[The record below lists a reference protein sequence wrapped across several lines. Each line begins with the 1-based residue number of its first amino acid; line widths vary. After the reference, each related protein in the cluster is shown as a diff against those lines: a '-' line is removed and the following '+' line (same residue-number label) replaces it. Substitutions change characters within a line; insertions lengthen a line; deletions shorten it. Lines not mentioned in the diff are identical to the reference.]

1 MSDAQFVAR
10 AAGPL
15 REIIHRIKPEQL
27 DAPTPCAE
35 FDVRAL
41 VNHLLFWGP
50 SLVGA
55 ARKESV
61 PPPAEA
67 ETELKLS
74 DGEWVTALEAQ
85 LDRIV
90 AAWREPEAW
99 QGTTY
104 MGGPTKLPASMVGG
118 MVVGELVVHG
128 WDLARATG
136 QQPTWQEDLL
146 RYLHA
151 EVSKVA
157 EQGRE
162 MGVYGPEVAVPASAS
177 TLDQLLAVTGRTPG
191 WRSE

>member
-1 MSDAQFVAR
+1 MSDAQFVAP
-10 AAGPL
+10 AAAPL
-15 REIIHRIKPEQL
+15 KEIIHRIKPDQL

-35 FDVRAL
+35 FDVREL
-41 VNHLLFWGP
+41 VNHLLLWGP

-55 ARKESV
+55 AHKESV

-67 ETELKLS
+67 EMPA
-74 DGEWVTALEAQ
+74 DGEWASALEAQ

-90 AAWREPEAW
+90 AAWREPDAW

-104 MGGPTKLPASMVGG
+104 LGGTTELPASMVGG

-136 QQPTWQEDLL
+136 QQPTWPEDLL

-151 EVSKVA
+151 EVSEVA

-162 MGVYGPEVAVPASAS
+162 MGAYGPAVAAPASAS
-177 TLDQLLAVTGRTPG
+177 TLDQLLAVTGRAPG
-191 WRSE
+191 WTSE

>member
-1 MSDAQFVAR
+1 MSRLSKTPSTSLATFGRMSDAQFVAR

-15 REIIHRIKPEQL
+15 MEIIHRIKPEQL

-50 SLVGA
+50 SLAGSA
-55 ARKESV
+55 HKESV
-61 PPPAEA
+61 PPPADA
-67 ETELKLS
+67 NVKLS
-74 DGEWVTALEAQ
+74 EGEWAAALEAQ

-90 AAWREPEAW
+90 VAWREPDAW

-104 MGGPTKLPASMVGG
+104 MGGTTELPASMVGG

-136 QQPTWQEDLL
+136 QRQTWPEDLL

-151 EVSKVA
+151 EVAKIA

-162 MGVYGPEVAVPASAS
+162 MGGKRVN
-177 TLDQLLAVTGRTPG
+177 VTFGR
-191 WRSE
+191 